1 MSNGG
6 ISQNE
11 LDKLFGVGGGL
22 EELEE
27 LNEEKPSIWIV
38 KDNTTRAVCG
48 GRCWSYS
55 EAQNLLSAAMKDY
68 PYNKFEIKKIQ

>member
-1 MSNGG
+1 MGNGG

-11 LDKLFGVGGGL
+11 LDKLFGVSGGL

-27 LNEEKPSIWIV
+27 LHEEKSSIWIV

-48 GRCWSYS
+48 GRCWSYL

-68 PYNKFEIKKIQ
+68 PNNKFEIKKVQ